1 MIILKNQCGLLLR
14 SPHWFFAVFKSKC
27 LAQNTGE
34 NDVYRKIGA
43 VIVSFARRMIKGSI

>member
-1 MIILKNQCGLLLR
+1 MIIFKKPMR
-14 SPHWFFAVFKSKC
+14 ASFAKSALVFCRFQIKMP
-27 LAQNTGE
+27 AQNTGE